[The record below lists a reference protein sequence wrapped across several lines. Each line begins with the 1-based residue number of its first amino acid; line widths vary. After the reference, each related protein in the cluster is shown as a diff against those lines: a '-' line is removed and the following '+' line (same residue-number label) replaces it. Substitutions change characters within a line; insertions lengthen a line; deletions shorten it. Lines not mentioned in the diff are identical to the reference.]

1 MKTPY
6 EKPTLEIVA
15 LGISTPIAGTQ
26 CSVLDKNL
34 FADASCRIIVE
45 GETDTETP
53 LTADSGACNV
63 SGYCYHTSINLI
75 FGS

>member
-6 EKPTLEIVA
+6 EKPTLEIVDFI
-15 LGISTPIAGTQ
+15 ISTPIAGTQ
-26 CSVLDKNL
+26 CAVLEKNL
-34 FADASCRIIVE
+34 FSDFNCKIIVE
-45 GETDTETP
+45 GELDQETP

-63 SGYCYHTSINLI
+63 SGYCYHTSANLI

>member
-6 EKPTLEIVA
+6 EKPTLEIVD

-45 GETDTETP
+45 GETDTET

-63 SGYCYHTSINLI
+63 SGYCYHTSANLI